1 MTSVR
6 GTITEINLAADRIA
20 VQLSNGWFA
29 VCRLF
34 DRRSSPPVGE
44 AVQGRLLE
52 PGASTLTA
60 LGSRRTFRALVLA
73 VFPSRK
79 AALEMVY
86 T

>member
-1 MTSVR
+1 MTSIQ
-6 GTITEINLAADRIA
+6 GTITEINHAADRIA

-34 DRRSSPPVGE
+34 DRRSSPPIGE
-44 AVQGRLLE
+44 AVHGRLLE

-60 LGSRRTFRALVLA
+60 LGSNRTFRALVLA
-73 VFPSRK
+73 VFPCK
-79 AALEMVY
+79 APALELVH